1 MQVPPMRILQIATAL
16 VVCVAGLRAQPAEVV
31 GGVITSGYTPT
42 LGGATS
48 VRGMVGQPIVD
59 LDTAVREVTAG
70 YANMLDAYTQRGEG
84 TELRLPQ
91 MVQQVGDTFSFTIDA
106 AASCHLFQGSPSRA
120 WEAKISFNGTMLE
133 PLGVNAVDVEDFD
146 GRYTLTLR
154 GTTSSSLAALVTQKF
169 LARLGNDSV
178 TDVSLASFR
187 WLDVPRQLTTH
198 TPGEVRLRGVC
209 STYGNARLLN
219 QTAVMVQATPNPVYG
234 SAVTLRLFARQA
246 TTGTLIVS
254 DLQGTVI
261 VTREGVALDE
271 TWQRAV
277 IDLGLVSA
285 GTYTV
290 TVVTPGHV
298 GRTTI
303 VKMP

>member
-1 MQVPPMRILQIATAL
+1 MRTPMRILQIATAL
-16 VVCVAGLRAQPAEVV
+16 VVCVAGLRAQPAVVV

-42 LGGATS
+42 IGGATS

-59 LDTAVREVTAG
+59 LDTIVREVTAG

-91 MVQQVGDTFSFTIDA
+91 MVQQLGDTFSFTIDA

-133 PLGVNAVDVEDFD
+133 PLDVNAVDVEDID
-146 GRYTLTLR
+146 GRYTLTLT
-154 GTTSSSLAALVTQKF
+154 GTTSSSLTSLVTQKF

-178 TDVSLASFR
+178 TDVTLASFR
-187 WLDVPRQLTTH
+187 WLDVPRQVTTH
-198 TPGEVRLRGVC
+198 TPGEVRLRGIC

-234 SAVTLRLFARQA
+234 SVVALRLFARQA
-246 TTGTLIVS
+246 TTGTLIIT

-261 VTREGVALDE
+261 ATRQDVVLDE